1 MNPPGARAPATD
13 RHDNN
18 PTTTMTATLYQ
29 LTATAAQMSL
39 PVPAAAPAGWL
50 DLLDHWQ
57 TLIGATTGGLLGV
70 AGAWIVAV
78 SARSRERRIAAG
90 MVLPDL
96 MQMVAAGQS
105 LERELDRIPKI
116 EGFDQEQ
123 QADARASVGIKTL
136 DARRPRLFAL
146 HTPAIGQLSDIDA
159 RLYAH
164 LFQCRMIHQAF
175 EDGMEARR
183 ARHHALM
190 TRSFDPRERSAIP
203 PEGPP
208 DRRLYADWRLCV
220 EHATL
225 ANYFLD
231 RLVFSRWPRWCQ
243 RVRMKYSP
251 NDLDT
256 RSAALLKPGALPA
269 DPAAQS

>member
-1 MNPPGARAPATD
+1 
-13 RHDNN
+13 
-18 PTTTMTATLYQ
+18 MTATLYQ
-29 LTATAAQMSL
+29 LTATAAQMCL
-39 PVPAAAPAGWL
+39 PVPATAPNGLL

-78 SARSRERRIAAG
+78 SARSRERRIAAS

-96 MQMVAAGQS
+96 MQVVAAGQS
-105 LERELDRIPKI
+105 LERELDGIPKI
-116 EGFDQEQ
+116 EGFDREQ
-123 QADARASVGIKTL
+123 QADARATIGTKTL
-136 DARRPRLFAL
+136 DARRPRLFTL
-146 HTPAIGQLSDIDA
+146 HTSAIGQLSDIDA

-190 TRSFDPRERSAIP
+190 TRSFDPRTRSAIP

-208 DRRLYADWRLCV
+208 DRQLYADWRLCV

-231 RLVFSRWPRWCQ
+231 QLVFARWPRWCH
-243 RVRMKYSP
+243 RVRMKLRP
-251 NDLDT
+251 NELDQ
-256 RSAALLKPGALPA
+256 RSAALLKSGTLPAALPSPDA
-269 DPAAQS
+269 APAGLD